1 MQKVLHVFQLLAL
14 AALSFLL
21 IECGLTVRYARSRM
35 VWTWDKVNQNLKESS
50 QTLDE
55 VRKAATT
62 WEQASKDQAS
72 KTTKAMSDV
81 SAAAEQFT
89 TFVSRT
95 DASVNGVLV
104 PQLKTSIEQQ
114 NAALLGNQKQLQ
126 ASLQNVAESSTGL
139 QKFLADADV
148 QILNPSIQKSVDS
161 LATTS
166 QNLAVTIEQAA
177 ATMKSVRSGVEYEV
191 AQIEKPVTK
200 VKVVFLF
207 ILTALGRFF
216 GFA

>member
-1 MQKVLHVFQLLAL
+1 MQKILHVFQLLAL

-166 QNLAVTIEQAA
+166 QNLAVTTEQAA
-177 ATMKSVRSGVEYEV
+177 ATMTDVHKAVDYEV
-191 AQIEKPVTK
+191 HELTKPVSKIKTA
-200 VKVVFLF
+200 FLF
-207 ILTALGRFF
+207 VVKAAGLFF
-216 GFA
+216 GY

>member
-1 MQKVLHVFQLLAL
+1 MQRAISTAKLIVLILFCWLIAE
-14 AALSFLL
+14 AALVVDY
-21 IECGLTVRYARSRM
+21 GRRRVQ
-35 VWTWDKVNQNLKESS
+35 WTWDKINQNLKETS

-62 WEQASKDQAS
+62 WEQASKDQSS

-89 TFVSRT
+89 MFVSRT

-114 NAALLGNQKQLQ
+114 NAALLDNQKQLQ

-139 QKFLADADV
+139 QKFLTDADV
-148 QILNPSIQKSVDS
+148 QISNPQIKKSVDNVAVS
-161 LATTS
+161 TE
-166 QNLAVTIEQAA
+166 NLAVATDQAA
-177 ATMKSVRSGVEYEV
+177 ATMKSVKSGVDYEV
-191 AQIEKPVTK
+191 AQIEKPVSK
-200 VKVVFLF
+200 VKAVLLFVVKLAGQFW
-207 ILTALGRFF
+207 
-216 GFA
+216 